1 MAITPSQCRAA
12 REFLRWSRDDLEEIS
27 KVGRETIG
35 NFERGD
41 VNPTPRTVIDLERAF
56 ENAGIRFIDDEESE
70 GVRLLKKKTKPTKK
84 K

>member
-1 MAITPSQCRAA
+1 MAITPIQCRAA
-12 REFLRWSRDDLEEIS
+12 REFLRWSRGDLEEIS

-56 ENAGIRFIDDEESE
+56 ENAGIKFIHDAE
-70 GVRLLKKKTKPTKK
+70 GEGIKLLKKNKAKK
-84 K
+84 